1 MSEAAAAGNAGD
13 NGSAGA
19 GATNN
24 AGTPQSWNAGFDE
37 DTNAYVS
44 NKGWQNP
51 ADVLNSYRNLEKFV
65 GGSKNLLEMP
75 GENADEAA
83 LNNFFNKLG
92 RPESADKY
100 NFNIPD
106 GGDAQLTDWFRQ
118 TAHKNGLTDKQA
130 SAIFDAWNEMSMAR
144 VQSMQDE
151 MKTNSEKDLE
161 NLRKEWGQ
169 GYDAQISAGKQAV
182 KALGLTEEKLN
193 EIEDKIGTSE
203 LLRLMATFG
212 SKMGEDSFDGG
223 DRSNAGFGLTP
234 AAARQEI
241 ADLKLNKDF
250 MAEYLKGNN
259 DAVAKMKRLM
269 EYAHG

>member
-1 MSEAAAAGNAGD
+1 MSEAAAAGNTGD

-24 AGTPQSWNAGFDE
+24 TGAPQSWNAGFDE

-65 GGSKNLLEMP
+65 GGSKNLLELP
-75 GENADEAA
+75 GENADETA

-92 RPESADKY
+92 RPESPDKY
-100 NFNIPD
+100 NIKMPD
-106 GGDAQLTDWFRQ
+106 GGDPDLTNWFKQ
-118 TAHKNGLTDKQA
+118 NAHKIGLTDKQA
-130 SAIFDAWNEMSMAR
+130 AGLFDAWNSMSVERIKAIEAEEKR
-144 VQSMQDE
+144 KGDE
-151 MKTNSEKDLE
+151 EIA
-161 NLRKEWGQ
+161 NLQKEWGQ
-169 GYDAQISAGKQAV
+169 GYNAQIDAGKRAV
-182 KALGLTEEKLN
+182 QALGYDEAKLN
-193 EIEDKIGTSE
+193 DLEGKMGTAE
-203 LLRLMATFG
+203 LLRLLAAVG
-212 SKMGEDSFDGG
+212 SKMGEDNFEGG

-241 ADLKLNKDF
+241 ADLKLNKEF
-250 MAEYLKGNN
+250 MAEYLKGNT